1 MRHRAQ
7 AWIECDRSGREP
19 LCRSVSPHQ
28 IAVDTRQIAGVK
40 TARRRFELIQ
50 PRFSKGTVGVADAH
64 AIHILSAAMSDK
76 VQDQRHQDATSCIS
90 SGALASAR

>member
-1 MRHRAQ
+1 M
-7 AWIECDRSGREP
+7 
-19 LCRSVSPHQ
+19 SPHQ

-64 AIHILSAAMSDK
+64 AIHILGAAMSDT
-76 VQDQRHQDATSCIS
+76 VRDQRHQTATSCMRI
-90 SGALASAR
+90 GALASAR